1 MNDII
6 TIVTPSY
13 NQASFISETIE
24 SVLTQEGEF
33 YLDYI
38 IIDGNSNDGS
48 IEIISGYEKLL
59 QTQAITKKING
70 LDFYISKRNDRL
82 NRCKGI
88 SYRWISEKDEGH
100 GDALNKGFKMSVGD
114 VMGWLNSDDIYVNGA
129 LNNVFNVFKQFAQV
143 NWLTGLN
150 TQINK
155 DGTRIALPFLYR
167 NNYKNIFSFLTSD
180 HEFIQQESTL
190 WKRDLWERAGGYINT
205 SYKLMIDGE
214 LWCRFFLHATLFH
227 LHREIGSYR
236 RHETNRAHQFMP
248 QVRAEFK
255 KAVQWLENQV
265 DTQILE
271 AARNMMENAPLKPVS
286 DYDMDFLIIDKS
298 PDSEG
303 WIINKVD
310 FYIYSSKRRF
320 LKIQANQYIYDQNI
334 KQKNNLISQKDK
346 VIADKDD
353 IIKKINL
360 YAEMAEKLAHEN
372 GFMLEK
378 QENELSDL
386 KNDLNSKDL
395 HIEKQNEKIKHLID
409 ECANKDNLL
418 YGKLNEVNK
427 LNKEVESLTLS
438 LKDSESR
445 VELLSSE
452 ISSIKLSMKEKE
464 SLVEKLESVITEQKN
479 NLEMNT
485 TLSLKLQE
493 RLSAFQDKVQNNE
506 DLIFRFRE
514 DAKILNH
521 KIKTANEQEKQ
532 LNNTILEQK
541 KQINELKEFI
551 REIEESYTFRIGK
564 AIIWPAS
571 KIKQAMLKK

>member
-6 TIVTPSY
+6 SIVTPSY

-24 SVLTQEGEF
+24 SVLSQEGDF

-38 IIDGNSNDGS
+38 IIDGDSNDGS
-48 IEIISGYEKLL
+48 IEIISRYKQLL
-59 QTQAITKKING
+59 QTQALTKKING
-70 LDFYISKRNDRL
+70 LDFYISKRRDRL

-100 GDALNKGFKMSVGD
+100 GDALNKGFKMSAGD
-114 VMGWLNSDDIYVNGA
+114 VMGWLNSDDIYVDGA

-150 TQINK
+150 TQIHK

-167 NNYKNIFSFLTSD
+167 NNYKNIFSILTND

-190 WKRDLWERAGGYINT
+190 WKRELWEKAGGYINT

-248 QVRAEFK
+248 QVRAELK

-265 DTQILE
+265 DNKILE
-271 AARNMMENAPLKPVS
+271 IARNLMENAPLKPVS
-286 DYDMDFLIIDKS
+286 DYDMDFLIIDKN
-298 PDSEG
+298 PDNEE
-303 WIINKVD
+303 WIINKVN
-310 FYIYSSKRRF
+310 FCVYSSKRRF
-320 LKIQANQYIYDQNI
+320 LKLQANQNIYEQNI

-346 VIADKDD
+346 DIADKDD

-360 YAEMAEKLAHEN
+360 YAEMAEKLAHEKS
-372 GFMLEK
+372 FILEK
-378 QENELSDL
+378 RENELSDI

-395 HIEKQNEKIKHLID
+395 QIEHQNVKINHLVN
-409 ECANKDNLL
+409 EYTKKDNLL
-418 YGKLNEVNK
+418 NGKLNEINK
-427 LNKEVESLTLS
+427 LNKEVESLKLS

-452 ISSIKLSMKEKE
+452 IISIKLSMKDKE
-464 SLVEKLESVITEQKN
+464 SLVEKLESVNTEQKN
-479 NLEMNT
+479 NLEIHT
-485 TLSLKLQE
+485 TLSQKQQE
-493 RLSAFQDKVQNNE
+493 QLSAFQDKIQNNE
-506 DLIFRFRE
+506 DLIVRLRE
-514 DAKILNH
+514 EIKILNH
-521 KIKTANEQEKQ
+521 KIKKANEKEKQ
-532 LNNTILEQK
+532 QNNAIREHK
-541 KQINELKEFI
+541 NQINELKEFI
-551 REIEESYTFRIGK
+551 REIEKSYTFRVGK

-571 KIKQAMLKK
+571 KIKQAMQKK